1 MIRNRFRVGLSAVAI
16 AASLVLAMAGP
27 GVAQDAATSPEGIDW
42 KLTSYTAN
50 GVDTPVPFGITA
62 TLLLE
67 GGLASGSGGCNT
79 FSGTYA
85 LDGTTLMF
93 GEEIST
99 TLMLCEEPA
108 QAVED
113 AYLSALPEVIGWTM
127 SDGVLQ
133 LSDDL
138 GATILTF
145 EVPGIGL
152 TSSELAGLAAG
163 LEALRSDIALL
174 RTEVLRLNVDRLR
187 ERVKVLEAGAEDLQ
201 GQIEALEESS
211 SAGTGGN
218 GFTQAEGILLEGIP
232 TRIASRCVPLRAA
245 LPKGAYAAVRCTP
258 DSAAVASLDYHLMEG
273 DDAAAAF
280 GATMQTFN
288 VPEALS
294 ETETCEFGVKSQR
307 VWIGNGWQSE
317 GCYRAANR
325 AELRFVDNA
334 TACKQLKVGQKRLQ
348 SPAIYMA
355 LQGSSGDVKGAHAW
369 ATRDLTDASTQITSI
384 TQPIERPGERV
395 SPSCPT

>member
-1 MIRNRFRVGLSAVAI
+1 MIRNRPRSVLSAIAI
-16 AASLVLAMAGP
+16 AATLAAAMSAP
-27 GVAQDAATSPEGIDW
+27 GAAQEAATSPEGIDW
-42 KLTSYTAN
+42 KLTSYAAN

-99 TLMLCEEPA
+99 TLMLCEE
-108 QAVED
+108 QVQVVED
-113 AYLSALPEVIGWTM
+113 AYLTALPQVAGWAVTDGVLRL
-127 SDGVLQ
+127 SDGV
-133 LSDDL
+133 
-138 GATILTF
+138 GATILSF
-145 EVPGIGL
+145 EVPGVGL
-152 TSSELAGLAAG
+152 TSSELAGLAASLG
-163 LEALRSDIALL
+163 ALRSDIALL

-187 ERVKVLEAGAEDLQ
+187 ERVKVLEAGAEELQ

-211 SAGTGGN
+211 RAATGGN

-232 TRIASRCVPLRAA
+232 SRIASRCVPLRAA

-258 DSAAVASLDYHLMEG
+258 DSAAVASVDYHLMEG
-273 DDAAAAF
+273 EDAAVAF
-280 GATMQTFN
+280 QDTMGTFN
-288 VPEALS
+288 VPDAVS
-294 ETETCEFGVKSQR
+294 DTETCAFGVKSQR

-317 GCYRAANR
+317 GCYRTANR

-348 SPAIYMA
+348 SPAVYIA

-369 ATRDLTDASTQITSI
+369 ATRNLTDASTQITSI